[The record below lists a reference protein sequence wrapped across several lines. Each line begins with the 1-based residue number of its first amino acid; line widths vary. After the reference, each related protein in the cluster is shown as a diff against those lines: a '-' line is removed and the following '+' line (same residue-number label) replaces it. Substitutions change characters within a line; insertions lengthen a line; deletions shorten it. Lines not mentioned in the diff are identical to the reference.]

1 MQYILKDKKLI
12 NNEIKYWVR
21 IIDNSNYSDVIYT
34 ENEYKNIVHLIS
46 F

>member
-21 IIDNSNYSDVIYT
+21 IIDNNNYSDVIYN